1 MFIVLGTFDVQN
13 GSVSIDGPN
22 KVCFNC
28 TFINGSDATGCQ
40 VEYRDINRTVLGNI
54 SINITDDYES
64 SMCKIV
70 TNTSIIDSVLFYD
83 IESGGSVSTNM
94 AALELND
101 IKYFH
106 DIPIIQSTATVDNMV
121 ATSQVKMPV
130 SSGSVSPTMSKP
142 KVNTGIIIELF

>member
-1 MFIVLGTFDVQN
+1 MV
-13 GSVSIDGPN
+13 
-22 KVCFNC
+22 
-28 TFINGSDATGCQ
+28 
-40 VEYRDINRTVLGNI
+40 YRDINRIVLGNI

-130 SSGSVSPTMSKP
+130 SSGSVSPTVSKP
-142 KVNTGIIIELF
+142 KDNTGIIIELF